1 MNKTEGLEL
10 GRAAASADVA
20 QVKALLKTLIAT
32 TTKTPFYCED
42 DITRRGTWA
51 YFANKTL
58 QYLDNAASSP
68 FSIWQ
73 EKGNIKLPFAA
84 FSALPQ
90 VTCPGAGP
98 CLDFCYSFKS
108 WRYPAPY
115 FRQLVNTLL
124 MATPHGR
131 DVIATATAKLPENIA
146 IRLYVDGDFADV
158 GQVAYWMEQISKR
171 PDLSVYG
178 YSKSWRELLAYDGKW
193 PSNYLLNLSN
203 GGNAEHLRDAVA
215 RLPIVRGDFL
225 TVDIDKRL
233 AGKYDDKAY
242 KAAVRASAKSAGID
256 RPFICPG
263 KCGACTTSGHFC
275 GRSDTSG
282 VAVVIGVH

>member
-1 MNKTEGLEL
+1 MNKAQGIEI

-20 QVKALLKTLIAT
+20 QVTALLSALIG
-32 TTKTPFYCED
+32 D
-42 DITRRGTWA
+42 DDTTRRGTWA

-58 QYLDNAASSP
+58 QYLDNKASSP
-68 FSIWQ
+68 FQIWNL
-73 EKGNIKLPFAA
+73 KGNIKLPFAA

-90 VTCPGAGP
+90 VSCPGAGP

-124 MATPHGR
+124 MSTAHGR
-131 DVIATATAKLPENIA
+131 DVIATATAKLPENIE

-158 GQVAYWMEQISKR
+158 SQVNFWMDEIAKR

-178 YSKSWRELLAYDGKW
+178 YSKSWRELLAYKGNW
-193 PSNYLLNLSN
+193 PTNYLLNLSN
-203 GGNAEHLRDAVA
+203 GGNAEHLRGAVA
-215 RLPIVRGDFL
+215 KLPIARGDFL
-225 TVDIDKRL
+225 TVDIDSKL

-242 KAAVRASAKSAGID
+242 KSAVRASAKKAGID
-256 RPFICPG
+256 KAFVCPG
-263 KCGACTTSGHFC
+263 KCGACTKTGHFC

>member
-1 MNKTEGLEL
+1 MDKAQGIKL
-10 GRAAASADVA
+10 GYAAASADVA
-20 QVKALLKTLIAT
+20 QVKALLSALIGDGDV
-32 TTKTPFYCED
+32 K
-42 DITRRGTWA
+42 RRGTWA

-58 QYLDNAASSP
+58 QYLDNEAPSP
-68 FSIWQ
+68 FAIWNLN
-73 EKGNIKLPFAA
+73 GNIKLPFAA
-84 FSALPQ
+84 FSTLPQ
-90 VTCPGAGP
+90 VSCPGAGA

-131 DVIATATAKLPENIA
+131 RVIASATAKLPENIA

-178 YSKSWRELLAYDGKW
+178 YSKSWVELLAYKGNW
-193 PSNYLLNLSN
+193 PTNYLLNLSN
-203 GGNAEHLRDAVA
+203 GGNAEYLRHDVA
-215 RLPIVRGDFL
+215 RLPIARGDFIA
-225 TVDIDKRL
+225 VDIDSKL

-242 KAAVRASAKSAGID
+242 KTAVRASAKKAGINKA
-256 RPFICPG
+256 FVCPG
-263 KCGACTTSGHFC
+263 KCGACTKSGHFC